1 MHLLFLINN
10 GKLTIE
16 RFNIN
21 NFSSDWCIK
30 CEFRGTKVSI
40 WFEIL
45 TNWSKKIYNLLCNIY
60 TNVTGLPRKAK
71 TNQYPE
77 TLLE

>member
-16 RFNIN
+16 RFNIISL
-21 NFSSDWCIK
+21 SSDWCIK

-40 WFEIL
+40 WFENL
-45 TNWSKKIYNLLCNIY
+45 TNWSKKIYNSLCNIY
-60 TNVTGLPRKAK
+60 TIVIGSLRKAK

>member
-16 RFNIN
+16 RFIILK
-21 NFSSDWCIK
+21 FGRDWLIK
-30 CEFRGTKVSI
+30 CEFRGTKISI

-60 TNVTGLPRKAK
+60 TNVAGLPRMAK
-71 TNQYPE
+71 TNQYPK
-77 TLLE
+77 TLLD